1 MYKCVKFH
9 QFQFIFLEGA
19 AFTRNMDKQTIDG
32 QDDSYIPNQKH
43 FVSSGYNNSIEHLV
57 HHFPVTAYAKDTLTS
72 ALTD

>member
-1 MYKCVKFH
+1 
-9 QFQFIFLEGA
+9 
-19 AFTRNMDKQTIDG
+19 MDKQTIDG
-32 QDDSYIPNQKH
+32 QDDSYIPHQKH